1 MAEAPGTMTGQA
13 APESRD
19 WSAAAALVS
28 PYVTPWVNLFMGMVP
43 QIQQG
48 ADPMAGQVGDAG
60 TQLYTLP
67 TTALPPVYPQD
78 MEPFGVPQ
86 RLDDYAGGVRAIVG
100 SNAMPHPLMRP
111 AAPPVIAPPVQLSSG
126 QAVAPAREPSDPD
139 ATLLHMSSQDED
151 APPTSQ
157 MHAEYLQ
164 RLQSYHDKYTQKPT
178 GDQPIEMRGGNA
190 GETNQQAD
198 IYQMMNINKPPP
210 RPAASPG
217 QAARS
222 GPRPGGEG
230 GRKTEL
236 PAVARGVPPI
246 LKTIPPLTK
255 PAGIPAIPPLD
266 TLVPGAVA
274 NRRAKLQEVYQ
285 LRKEIMRRVEEGT
298 GGSNAEEPVA
308 ASTASHSWEP
318 KETLQQNKTTLRTEG
333 NSPPE
338 GLSLNG
344 QEAQASTSSGSGNPV
359 GTRGSVDN
367 LSPLVLRAK
376 TLLLQSDNS
385 TGTKRG
391 TSNSLPSNE
400 LGDSATGRS
409 AARGPRDV
417 PGGGYSNR
425 LKPPIV
431 PRDTSVQQPIVPPGR
446 HGRDARGQRSVQQM
460 RREIMAGTLGQ
471 RSEGEPA
478 GTAWRD
484 IAIDESLKQMVPLFQ
499 GVVGAMRTF
508 RQASAGAT
516 SGTAPGVVALPA
528 T

>member
-164 RLQSYHDKYTQKPT
+164 RLQSYHDKYTPKQT
-178 GDQPIEMRGGNA
+178 GDHPTEMRGGNA
-190 GETNQQAD
+190 GGTNQQAD

-210 RPAASPG
+210 RPAASPA

-222 GPRPGGEG
+222 GPRPVGEA

-255 PAGIPAIPPLD
+255 PAGIPVIPPID
-266 TLVPGAVA
+266 TLVPGPVA

-298 GGSNAEEPVA
+298 GGSDAEAPGA

-338 GLSLNG
+338 GLPLTG
-344 QEAQASTSSGSGNPV
+344 QETRASTSSRGGNAV
-359 GTRGSVDN
+359 GTGGPVDN

-385 TGTKRG
+385 
-391 TSNSLPSNE
+391 LPSNE
-400 LGDSATGRS
+400 VGESATGRS

-446 HGRDARGQRSVQQM
+446 H
-460 RREIMAGTLGQ
+460 GTLGQ